1 MSSIAASSIAASFRK
16 AFRDTTG
23 SKYTYS
29 RKRWSP
35 FDAWQEHIRQSA
47 ASAGSGI
54 APRPDR
60 DLRRVVVS
68 G

>member
-1 MSSIAASSIAASFRK
+1 MSSIAASFRK
-16 AFRDTTG
+16 ALSEATG

-35 FDAWQEHIRQSA
+35 FDAWQEHIRKSA
-47 ASAGSGI
+47 ASVGSAI
-54 APRPDR
+54 APHPDR
-60 DLRRVVVS
+60 DLRRVVVP